1 VRDLV
6 SLEIIFALVTII
18 LISASPIGEI
28 LVAIPAGIALGIDP
42 LLTFAVAYPANL
54 LPTIVLLITMEHFRK
69 RFPRLFNYFS
79 KEGSRLQKYVQGRYG
94 SIGLLLIT
102 PLIGVYATSISSMLL
117 GFGKKRSF
125 ILQASGLLIYGGI
138 ETLGFY
144 FGLRL
149 LTL

>member
-1 VRDLV
+1 MV
-6 SLEIIFALVTII
+6 SFEIIFALVTII

-42 LLTFAVAYPANL
+42 ILTFAVAYPANL
-54 LPTIVLLITMEHFRK
+54 LPTIFLLMAMEHFK
-69 RFPRLFNYFS
+69 KSFPRIFNYFTKKGS
-79 KEGSRLQKYVQGRYG
+79 KLQKYIQGRYG
-94 SIGLLLIT
+94 STCLLLIT

-125 ILQASGLLIYGGI
+125 ILQAVSLLIYGVI
-138 ETLGFY
+138 EALGFY

-149 LTL
+149 LYGSV